1 MLHEPILS
9 MGTRALIFGVS
20 GQDGAL
26 LAKFLLG
33 KGYQVWGGVRA
44 LEASRL
50 ENLRRLQ
57 IASSIELVQV
67 DVESRR
73 GIQALIESCAPQ
85 EIYFLAAQSSVGM
98 SFVDPESTVR
108 SGVLGILNVLEAV
121 RAVDWSIRVFF
132 AGSGDC
138 FGDTGGVGAT
148 ECTPYSPVS
157 PYAVSKASGAWL
169 VRNYRENFGLHA
181 CTGILFNHESVLR
194 PERFVTQKVIAG
206 AFRIAQGEDSKL
218 VLGRLDIWRDWGWA
232 PEYVDAMW
240 RMLQLS
246 VAEDF
251 VLATG
256 RSYMLRDFVSAAFA
270 LHGLAWED
278 HVIESSEF
286 SRPSDIV
293 HSHANPAK
301 AFNLLAWKPECEMH
315 DVVRF
320 MSAALQTVS

>member
-1 MLHEPILS
+1 MAK
-9 MGTRALIFGVS
+9 RALILGVS

-26 LAKFLLG
+26 LAKFLLD
-33 KGYQVWGGVRA
+33 KGYEVWGGTRA
-44 LEASRL
+44 LDTSSHL
-50 ENLRRLQ
+50 KNLRRLE
-57 IASSIELVQV
+57 IASRIQLVQI
-67 DVESRR
+67 DLESRLA
-73 GIQALIESCAPQ
+73 IQALIESCVPQ

-98 SFVDPESTVR
+98 SFVEPETTIR

-121 RAVDWSIRVFF
+121 RAVDQSIRVFF

-138 FGDTGGVGAT
+138 FGDIGAGAAT
-148 ECTPYSPVS
+148 EATPYSPVS

-169 VRNYRENFGLHA
+169 VRNYRESFGLYA
-181 CTGILFNHESVLR
+181 CTGILFGHESVLR
-194 PERFVTQKVIAG
+194 PDHFVTQKVIAG
-206 AFRIAQGEDSKL
+206 AFRIARGEESKL

-246 VAEDF
+246 AAEDF

-256 RSYMLRDFVSAAFA
+256 RSYMLRDFVSTAFA
-270 LHGLAWED
+270 WHGLAWED
-278 HVIESSEF
+278 HVIESPEF

-301 AFNLLAWKPECEMH
+301 AFNLLAWKPKYEMH
-315 DVVRF
+315 DVVSL
-320 MSAALQTVS
+320 MSAALQKVRCV